1 MTCEP
6 KWIFGC
12 QRTCNLLDVDSCV
25 ILSGILVDFWD
36 LATQNQV
43 WGLRRVYQFG
53 CKPRDPSCGLITSHA
68 QFQGGHVLK
77 IMPLR
82 QRNEIALQGTIKVA
96 LPQDY
101 RAKNTCML
109 SWTCDLILTLALIEL
124 HCAMPPIIWTL
135 IPPFQEQPWI
145 WWSCSR
151 FIYTME

>member
-1 MTCEP
+1 
-6 KWIFGC
+6 
-12 QRTCNLLDVDSCV
+12 VDSCV

-53 CKPRDPSCGLITSHA
+53 CKPRVLSCGLITSHA

-82 QRNEIALQGTIKVA
+82 QRNERQRNFATNALQGTTKVA

-109 SWTCDLILTLALIEL
+109 S
-124 HCAMPPIIWTL
+124 
-135 IPPFQEQPWI
+135 
-145 WWSCSR
+145 
-151 FIYTME
+151 